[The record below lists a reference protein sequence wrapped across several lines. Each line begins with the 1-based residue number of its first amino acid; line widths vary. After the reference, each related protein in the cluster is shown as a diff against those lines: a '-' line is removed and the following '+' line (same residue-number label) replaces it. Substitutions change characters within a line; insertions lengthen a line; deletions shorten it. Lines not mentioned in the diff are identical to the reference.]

1 MSTSKSVHLIRFGDF
16 ELDPRAGELRKHG
29 HLIKLQ
35 EQPVQL
41 LLLLLEHPGEVVT
54 REQARKSLWK
64 DDTFVD
70 YDHGLGAA
78 LNRLRAALGDSA
90 SDPRY
95 IETLPRRGYRF
106 IAPVTSDSPKQT
118 ETAAASPEPRP
129 LALRYGGWV
138 VGCAALIAMLSVYL
152 LRERAPAPT
161 HASAE
166 TKMLVVLPFDNLSGD
181 PEQEYFSDGLTEE
194 IITHVGRLNFEQ
206 LGVIARTS
214 SMAYKNTTYT
224 IEQIGEELGVNYVLE
239 GSVRREGG
247 RVRITAQLISV
258 TDQTHVWAESYDREL
273 QGILALQ
280 SDVSRHVA
288 EAVAGELGIRGDPV
302 VALELANTDAYE
314 AYLKGRFYWNQRDVE
329 GFQKAIEYF
338 EEAID
343 LDPLFAPPYA
353 GLADSYTLLASFGM
367 LRPEEAQTKSRAMA
381 MRALEIDPELPEAYT
396 SLGVVKHAYD
406 WDWAGA
412 SEAYLRAIELNP
424 SYATAYHWYALHL
437 AGMGR
442 FEQALDEMKRARA
455 LDPLSLIIDTELGRV
470 LYTARRYDEA
480 ADQLEQT
487 LALDPNF
494 VPAHIWLSLVYLQRK
509 KFDEAIETAR
519 TVANIDNGGSTTLA
533 LLGAAY
539 AAAGKTTEATE
550 ILRALK
556 QLSNERH
563 VSPVNFALVYANLG
577 DSDEAFV
584 WLQKGFEERSSY
596 LRLLKVEPVFDPLRS
611 DPRFQALL
619 ARMNFP
625 E

>member
-64 DDTFVD
+64 NDTFVD

-118 ETAAASPEPRP
+118 ETAAATPEPRP

-161 HASAE
+161 HASAD

-288 EAVAGELGIRGDPV
+288 EAVAGELGIRSDPV

-314 AYLKGRFYWNQRDVE
+314 AYLKGRFYSNQRDVE

-494 VPAHIWLSLVYLQRK
+494 VPARIWLSLVYVQRK
-509 KFDEAIETAR
+509 MFDEAIETAR
-519 TVANIDNGGSTTLA
+519 TVANIDDGGSTALA